1 MSAAGESRWLA
12 KEFWE
17 EVRNA
22 MFGVIS
28 ALNGLGDWTRQK
40 AHIGRGEL
48 CSLIPRRVC
57 LTVPRSKLEPFTESP
72 GLVPHPETNSTT
84 NDERDTD
91 VSSTLQ
97 MDGSIKDD
105 AEVFSEENGNALAD
119 EMAEDKHR
127 RVRHE
132 LEPGDVI
139 EAVSTICRVSGV
151 DTYRMDLSCVVASPL
166 TTFASQPGY
175 LSSGIHTC
183 TCWMD

>member
-1 MSAAGESRWLA
+1 ML
-12 KEFWE
+12 
-17 EVRNA
+17 
-22 MFGVIS
+22 
-28 ALNGLGDWTRQK
+28 
-40 AHIGRGEL
+40 
-48 CSLIPRRVC
+48 
-57 LTVPRSKLEPFTESP
+57 RSKLEPFTESP

-91 VSSTLQ
+91 ASSTLQ

-105 AEVFSEENGNALAD
+105 AEAFSEDNGNALAD

-151 DTYRMDLSCVVASPL
+151 DSYRTDLPCVVASPL
-166 TTFASQPGY
+166 TALLPSRVTHFRTYTPVHVGWIDRER
-175 LSSGIHTC
+175 GG
-183 TCWMD
+183 